1 MCHSLE
7 LSNFFVYFGV
17 ISSDK
22 IEISLKLVRAYLRNV
37 DSHILDEAFARS
49 NLFIVHVK
57 PFSFPPE
64 NFLLH
69 LLLKLFFH
77 DFLFLFLC
85 HLFMLEV
92 SYMCYLSLSFEIS
105 YPWTIGSCSVMEET
119 LLILFNDC

>member
-22 IEISLKLVRAYLRNV
+22 IEISLKLVGAYLRNV
-37 DSHILDEAFARS
+37 DSHILDEAFARC

-57 PFSFPPE
+57 PFSFPLE

-85 HLFMLEV
+85 HLSLLEV
-92 SYMCYLSLSFEIS
+92 SYVCLLSFS
-105 YPWTIGSCSVMEET
+105 FKLSCPWTIGRCSVMEEAF
-119 LLILFNDC
+119 LILLNDC